1 MSQNAFNVT
10 ALQPCPRCI
19 ITPYEE
25 LYIAACGSS
34 GEQLQVKSTSPANCH
49 AHMHKQ
55 LQFTFRDLLHIVHT
69 TINFATIKLHL
80 IPYKAINLY
89 G

>member
-10 ALQPCPRCI
+10 ALQPCPQCI

-25 LYIAACGSS
+25 LYIAARGSS
-34 GEQLQVKSTSPANCH
+34 VEQLQVKSTSPANCR

-55 LQFTFRDLLHIVHT
+55 S
-69 TINFATIKLHL
+69 
-80 IPYKAINLY
+80 
-89 G
+89 